1 MEWKNI
7 LSNITINS
15 DGTQGPKLSSFEE
28 ETLDIVTMSS
38 FRRLQDK
45 AQVFPLESGDF
56 VRTRLTHSIEAMIVA
71 NLLGQKVSDSLIELA
86 YEEALDKNKP
96 IIFDK
101 VKEYYNKERLY
112 STIPQI
118 LESAALLHDMGNPPF
133 GHIGEDIISN
143 WFKDNL
149 KKMWIRDG
157 KLDSITFSEPEKNP
171 EKYKTLHDILQP
183 NMRDS
188 LCNFEG
194 NAQLLRILSKLN
206 SNQKTYSATV
216 LSTCMKYVR
225 PSNQKKSKQCY
236 IGEKKVGYYSSEENY
251 VNGIRSVTQTGNK
264 RNPLAFL
271 LEAADDI
278 SYLISDIEDAI
289 KKSLIDIDT
298 FILGLRQLYERNKS
312 NEVMKDIAAFLL
324 SMPKKGTN
332 INETKLSVLKRKI
345 RVVLIENVA
354 DVFMDN
360 IDPIMDGTYSG
371 ELLDDDRVCKLT
383 QFLRKQLKTK
393 VYFSKYVSTQKARVH
408 KILNTL
414 LNYYVPASFYC
425 LNTSS
430 QKSDNVNQMICELFS
445 PNYKQICKD
454 KIESISKTAVGKNKN
469 KQRFNEKVFACLQ
482 LAVDEISGMTDLYAT
497 HMYEIVNAT
506 KEE

>member
-1 MEWKNI
+1 MEWENI
-7 LSNITINS
+7 LSSITING
-15 DGTQGPKLSSFEE
+15 DGTQGLKLSSFEE

-86 YEEALDKNKP
+86 YEEVFDKNKP
-96 IIFDK
+96 IIIDK
-101 VKEYYNKERLY
+101 VKEYSKKERLY

-133 GHIGEDIISN
+133 GHIGEDIISD
-143 WFKDNL
+143 WFRNNL
-149 KKMWIRDG
+149 KKIWILDG
-157 KLDSITFSEPEKNP
+157 QLDSITTLRPEKNY
-171 EKYKTLHDILQP
+171 EKYKTLHDILTQR
-183 NMRDS
+183 MRDS
-188 LCNFEG
+188 LYNFEG

-206 SNQKTYSATV
+206 NNRKSYSATV
-216 LSTCMKYVR
+216 LSACMKYVR
-225 PSNQKKSKQCY
+225 PSDQKKTKNCY
-236 IGEKKVGYYSSEENY
+236 IGEKKVGYYFSEENY
-251 VNGIRSVTQTGNK
+251 VSGIRNITQTGNK
-264 RNPLAFL
+264 RSPLAFL

-289 KKSLIDIDT
+289 KKSLIDIDS
-298 FILGLRQLYERNKS
+298 FILGLSQLCKRNKKNKIMDNIS
-312 NEVMKDIAAFLL
+312 TFLESL
-324 SMPKKGTN
+324 PKNGSN
-332 INETKLSVLKRKI
+332 INEIKLSLLKRKI
-345 RVVLIENVA
+345 RKILIDSAASVFENNLN
-354 DVFMDN
+354 F
-360 IDPIMDGTYSG
+360 IMDGSYNC
-371 ELLDDDRVCKLT
+371 ELLEDDSVAKLT
-383 QFLRKQLKTK
+383 KYLRNQLKTK

-425 LNTSS
+425 HNTSS
-430 QKSDNVNQMICELFS
+430 QKSDNVNQMVCELIS
-445 PNYKQICKD
+445 PNYKQICKN
-454 KIESISKTAVGKNKN
+454 KIDEIYKSAVGKNKN